1 MVEVQIANKTI
12 DEADGS
18 VKMEVVVVPST
29 GQTIT
34 VQANADGTKEYFVI
48 VEQHEHLDSLY
59 SDLETEGQSPEGI
72 DLARAVECIERRP
85 GSRSTLYNLTQEEA
99 EELKGDRRVLDVH
112 LHPKYTGVEPVSHV
126 MQYSPYFDKST
137 AVANNMVNWGLLRC
151 TLGQQI
157 TGWGGT
163 GYSGT
168 GANTLPAQA
177 ATIELIQTGRNVD
190 LINVDDPEV
199 IWEHP
204 EFYTNADGTGTNR
217 MKYFNWW
224 QYNPAVTGE
233 VAGTY
238 PAAYGIKTDPYYSY
252 HPTHVTGIMAGN
264 THGFARDANL
274 YHIWFATKDTGCT
287 YVFNYIREFHKNK
300 AINPTTGR
308 KNPTICN
315 NSWGFSLPTSVW
327 DWNKISDLT
336 YRGTTYTAPIYNGFL
351 GGLILWYGSP
361 PGGPNLVQ
369 IVNWIDLE
377 NYQHDIV
384 TSAGGAST
392 TGTPTIANLLGPAS
406 LTVSTTPD
414 VGTNNDG
421 YWTLSLPFPINL
433 GGNTAAGDAYGTFG
447 ATTFNTIYVGTNSYI
462 TFEEG
467 STANTGFVAGNGSYK
482 GSDIGT
488 PRGAKI
494 MWCSG
499 NHSVQ
504 RIYYGTEGTSPN
516 RSFRVRVEGDANTT
530 GTLGSP
536 GMLYECTFYEN
547 AYNNTGNKVIRMVMG
562 QNNSVSRSG
571 TKIPYSTI
579 QASGFVLTG
588 VGIPSRVP
596 AVDADVE
603 DMIKNGVIFVGSAGN
618 SRWKIDV
625 RGGEDYNNNFQMANY
640 YPGEIYYYHQGQSPT
655 NNDNKA
661 AGGTYDLPVICVGA
675 TDAIETDKK
684 VPYSNCGPGVDIWA
698 PGTQVAS
705 SFSNTFSSTF
715 GTGYNYDSRGSGQ
728 FYMGKIS
735 GTSMASPQV
744 CGVLACALET
754 YPSMTQQQA
763 KDYIIS
769 YANYNQIANTGG
781 GFTDYT
787 SLQGSPNLHLYY
799 YKERSSI
806 GAVFPKVNVKS
817 RPTTG
822 QTYPRPR
829 IRRT

>member
-1 MVEVQIANKTI
+1 MLEVQIANKFI
-12 DEADGS
+12 DETDGS
-18 VKMEVVVVPST
+18 ITMNVAVVPATTNLSISAST
-29 GQTIT
+29 
-34 VQANADGTKEYFVI
+34 DDTKEYFVI
-48 VEQHEHLDSLY
+48 VEKHEHLDSLY
-59 SDLETEGQSPEGI
+59 SDLETEGQTPEGL
-72 DLARAVECIERRP
+72 DLTRAIECVERRP
-85 GSRSTLYNLTQEEA
+85 GSRSTLYNLTPEEA
-99 EELKGDRRVLDVH
+99 EKLKEDERVLDVH
-112 LHPKYTGVEPVSHV
+112 LHPKHLGIEPVSHV

-177 ATIELIQTGRNVD
+177 ATIELSQTGRNVD
-190 LINVDDPEV
+190 LINVDDPEI

-204 EFYTNADGTGTNR
+204 EFYTNVDGTGTNR
-217 MKYFNWW
+217 MQYFNWW

-238 PAAYGIKTDPYYSY
+238 PAAYSIQTAPYYSY
-252 HPTHVTGIMAGN
+252 HPTHVTGIMGGN
-264 THGFARDANL
+264 THGWAKDANL
-274 YHIWFATKDTGCT
+274 YHIWFGTKDTGCT

-300 AINPTTGR
+300 AINPATGI

-315 NSWGFSLPTSVW
+315 NSWGFSIPTSVW
-327 DWNKISDLT
+327 DWTKISDLT
-336 YRGTTYTAPIYNGFL
+336 YRGTTYTAPIYSGFL
-351 GGLILWYGSP
+351 GGLTVWTGSP
-361 PGGPNLVQ
+361 PGGPNLLQ
-369 IVNWIDLE
+369 LFSWFDLE
-377 NYQHDIV
+377 NYTHDIV
-384 TSAGGAST
+384 QNGAATSI
-392 TGTPTIANLLGPAS
+392 TGTPGTSALLGAAS
-406 LTVSTTPD
+406 LTSSTTPS
-414 VGTNNDG
+414 VGTNDDG
-421 YWTLSLPFPINL
+421 YWTLSLPFPIKL
-433 GGNTAAGDAYGTFG
+433 GGNTVSGDAYSTFG
-447 ATTFNTIYVGTNSYI
+447 ESTFNTIFVGTNSYI

-467 STANTGFVAGNGSYK
+467 STANTGFAVGNGAYK

-488 PRGAKI
+488 PRGVKA

-536 GMLYECTFYEN
+536 GMLSEWTFYEN
-547 AYNNTGNKVIRMVMG
+547 AYSDRTKKVMTVVFG
-562 QNNSVSRSG
+562 QNNSVSRTG
-571 TKIPYSTI
+571 TKIPYSTVF
-579 QASGFVLTG
+579 ASGFIANS
-588 VGIPSRVP
+588 GIPTRVP

-603 DMIKNGVIFVGSAGN
+603 DLIKNGVIFVGSAGN
-618 SRWKIDV
+618 SKWKIDV
-625 RGGEDYNNNFQMANY
+625 RGGQDYNNNFQMQTY

-661 AGGTYDLPVICVGA
+661 AGGTYDLPVICVGS
-675 TDAIETDKK
+675 TDSIQVDKK
-684 VPYSNCGPGVDIWA
+684 VSYSNAGPGVDIWA
-698 PGTQVAS
+698 PGTYIAS
-705 SFSNTFSSTF
+705 SIANTFSLTL
-715 GTGYNYDSRGSGQ
+715 GTSYNYDSRGAGQ

-769 YANYNQIANTGG
+769 YAKSNQITDSGG
-781 GFTDYT
+781 SYTDTT
-787 SLQGSPNLHLYY
+787 SLQGAPNLHLYY
-799 YKERSSI
+799 YKERNSTGS
-806 GAVFPKVNVKS
+806 VFPKVNVKA
-817 RPTTG
+817 RPSTG
-822 QTYPRPR
+822 QTYPRTR